1 MASQERHQ
9 WRETIS
15 TIARRALSGTSRVAL
30 KRLDTNGRIDRA
42 GGVAQERLKTD
53 REPTRIADSSSTN
66 GVSFSSART
75 MKRFTGRRDVR
86 LHSRLFALS
95 SDGRADG
102 LRIRRHNRARL
113 LGTFAHLP
121 VYSSVAKTLCG
132 ETPFGIS
139 RITR

>member
-1 MASQERHQ
+1 MGFEGLGDLMRSRWLSQE
-9 WRETIS
+9 TAAS
-15 TIARRALSGTSRVAL
+15 A
-30 KRLDTNGRIDRA
+30 D
-42 GGVAQERLKTD
+42 
-53 REPTRIADSSSTN
+53 ADSSSRN
-66 GVSFSSART
+66 AASFSSART